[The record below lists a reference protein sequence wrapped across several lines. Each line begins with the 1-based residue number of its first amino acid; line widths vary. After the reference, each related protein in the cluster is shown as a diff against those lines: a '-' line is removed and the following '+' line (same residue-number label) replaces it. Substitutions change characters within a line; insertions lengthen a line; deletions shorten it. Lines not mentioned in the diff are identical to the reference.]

1 MTSKKTKYIF
11 VSGGVYSSVGKGL
24 IVASI
29 ASIFKHQNFKI
40 NILKLDPYLNVD
52 SGTMSPYEHGEV
64 FVTSDGTETDLD
76 LGYYERFLVQ
86 DLNERSSITSGKV
99 YFSVINKERK
109 GEYLG
114 KTVQLI
120 PHVTN
125 EIKRRIA
132 LAATDENN
140 QPYDLVFCE
149 IGGTIG
155 DLESLPFIEAIKQI
169 IHENDKHDTAFIH
182 VVPIIS
188 LSNSEQKTK
197 PLQHSLKELNNL
209 GINPDFLVIRS
220 KESLDLKTKHKIA
233 SATYLDKDNIFNSV
247 DLNNTYFLPDYLN
260 QQKIHEKIANKLQIT
275 IDPKIKLSA
284 WDDLA
289 KKINNQNNLVRKI
302 AIIGKYTQFK
312 DAYLS
317 LIESL
322 NLAGYHNHVKLEID
336 WIESSLYDDAS
347 LEEVNHKLK
356 DVHGIIVPGGFGSR
370 GVEGKIKFIQ
380 VARTKKIPFLGICL
394 GMQLACVEYARNVL
408 GMTDANSSE
417 FNSQTTYPIFKIM
430 NPDDLNYGGS
440 LRLGDYLVSL
450 KDQTLTK
457 AIYQQNSIKRRH
469 RHRYEF
475 NNDYLNQFNDGEF
488 IVSGIYLQEN
498 LVETIELKNHP
509 FFIGCQYHPEFSSKI
524 TAAETLFDSL
534 VKKIKML

>member
-40 NILKLDPYLNVD
+40 NILKFDPYLNVD

-155 DLESLPFIEAIKQI
+155 ELESLPFIEAIKQI
-169 IHENDKHDTAFIH
+169 IRENDKHDTAFIH

-188 LSNSEQKTK
+188 LFNGEQKTK
-197 PLQHSLKELNNL
+197 PL
-209 GINPDFLVIRS
+209 
-220 KESLDLKTKHKIA
+220 
-233 SATYLDKDNIFNSV
+233 
-247 DLNNTYFLPDYLN
+247 
-260 QQKIHEKIANKLQIT
+260 
-275 IDPKIKLSA
+275 
-284 WDDLA
+284 
-289 KKINNQNNLVRKI
+289 
-302 AIIGKYTQFK
+302 
-312 DAYLS
+312 
-317 LIESL
+317 
-322 NLAGYHNHVKLEID
+322 
-336 WIESSLYDDAS
+336 
-347 LEEVNHKLK
+347 
-356 DVHGIIVPGGFGSR
+356 
-370 GVEGKIKFIQ
+370 
-380 VARTKKIPFLGICL
+380 
-394 GMQLACVEYARNVL
+394 
-408 GMTDANSSE
+408 
-417 FNSQTTYPIFKIM
+417 
-430 NPDDLNYGGS
+430 
-440 LRLGDYLVSL
+440 
-450 KDQTLTK
+450 
-457 AIYQQNSIKRRH
+457 
-469 RHRYEF
+469 
-475 NNDYLNQFNDGEF
+475 
-488 IVSGIYLQEN
+488 
-498 LVETIELKNHP
+498 
-509 FFIGCQYHPEFSSKI
+509 
-524 TAAETLFDSL
+524 
-534 VKKIKML
+534 

>member
-1 MTSKKTKYIF
+1 MNTKKTKYIF

-24 IVASI
+24 IIASI
-29 ASIFKHQNFKI
+29 SSIFKHQNFRI

-64 FVTSDGTETDLD
+64 FVTSDGAETDLD

-86 DLNERSSITSGKV
+86 DLDEKSSVTSGKV

-114 KTVQLI
+114 NTVQLI
-120 PHVTN
+120 PHITN
-125 EIKRRIA
+125 EIKRRIY
-132 LAATDENN
+132 AAANDKYN
-140 QPYDLVFCE
+140 QVCDLVFCE

-169 IHENDKHDTAFIH
+169 VRENDKHDTAFIH

-209 GINPDFLVIRS
+209 GINPDFLVVRS
-220 KESLDLKTKHKIA
+220 KNELDLTTKLKIA
-233 SATYLDKDNIFNSV
+233 GATYLDKDNIFNSI
-247 DLNNTYFLPDYLN
+247 DLDNTYYLPQYLYN
-260 QQKIHEKIANKLQIT
+260 QQVHDKIANKLQLRINP
-275 IDPKIKLSA
+275 DIKLDA
-284 WDDLA
+284 WNDLVN
-289 KKINNQNNLVRKI
+289 KINNKDNIVKKI
-302 AIIGKYTQFK
+302 GIIGKYTQFK
-312 DAYLS
+312 DAYIS
-317 LIESL
+317 LIESI
-322 NLAGYHNHVKLEID
+322 NLAGYHNNVRLELD
-336 WIESSLYDDAS
+336 WIESSLYDQAN
-347 LEEVNHKLK
+347 LEEVVNKIK
-356 DVHGIIVPGGFGSR
+356 QYDGVIVPGGFGSR

-380 VARTKKIPFLGICL
+380 AARINKIPFLGICL

-408 GMTDANSSE
+408 GLDKANSSE
-417 FNSQTTYPIFKIM
+417 FDKNTPYPIFKLM
-430 NPDDLNYGGS
+430 NQEGDNFGGS
-440 LRLGDYLVSL
+440 LRLGDYLINL
-450 KDQTLTK
+450 KEQTLIK
-457 AIYQQNSIKRRH
+457 SIYQQDWIKRRH

-475 NNDYLNQFNDGEF
+475 NNDYIDRFNDGEF
-488 IVSGIYLQEN
+488 IISGVYQQEN

-509 FFIGCQYHPEFSSKI
+509 FFVGCQYHPEFSSKI
-524 TAAETLFDSL
+524 TASEALFDSL